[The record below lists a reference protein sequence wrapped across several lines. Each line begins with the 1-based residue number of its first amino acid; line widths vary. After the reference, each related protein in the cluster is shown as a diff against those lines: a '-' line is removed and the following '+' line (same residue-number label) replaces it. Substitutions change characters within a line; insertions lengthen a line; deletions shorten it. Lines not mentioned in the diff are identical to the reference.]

1 MGCLPELTA
10 RNEPQDRE
18 SSGSCCSW
26 RGVPFRSDVRQIF
39 RVKRHKFPDAHR
51 RPAVHP
57 SDAVGL
63 LKPSGS
69 PLSVA
74 RLVVVI
80 RLLSVSGK
88 EVEVVTSAE
97 VASSPV
103 LDSEVSGTIAS
114 LRERF
119 EAVRR
124 SEIHRVR
131 GRLGNLSS
139 DQEDVVESLSR
150 GIIEKVLQSAVAM
163 LLNAA
168 ATNQSAFVVETVR
181 RIFNLRT

>member
-1 MGCLPELTA
+1 M
-10 RNEPQDRE
+10 
-18 SSGSCCSW
+18 
-26 RGVPFRSDVRQIF
+26 
-39 RVKRHKFPDAHR
+39 
-51 RPAVHP
+51 
-57 SDAVGL
+57 
-63 LKPSGS
+63 
-69 PLSVA
+69 
-74 RLVVVI
+74 VI

-88 EVEVVTSAE
+88 GVEVVTSAE
-97 VASSPV
+97 VASSPI

-139 DQEDVVESLSR
+139 DQEEVVESLSR

-168 ATNQSAFVVETVR
+168 AANQSAFVVETVR

>member
-1 MGCLPELTA
+1 
-10 RNEPQDRE
+10 
-18 SSGSCCSW
+18 
-26 RGVPFRSDVRQIF
+26 
-39 RVKRHKFPDAHR
+39 
-51 RPAVHP
+51 
-57 SDAVGL
+57 
-63 LKPSGS
+63 
-69 PLSVA
+69 
-74 RLVVVI
+74 VVI
-80 RLLSVSGK
+80 RLLALAEE
-88 EVEVVTSAE
+88 EVGFVTSAE
-97 VASSPV
+97 VNSSPV

-124 SEIHRVR
+124 GEIHRVR

-150 GIIEKVLQSAVAM
+150 GIIEKVLQAPVAM

-168 ATNQSAFVVETVR
+168 AANQSAFIVDTVR

>member
-1 MGCLPELTA
+1 M
-10 RNEPQDRE
+10 
-18 SSGSCCSW
+18 
-26 RGVPFRSDVRQIF
+26 
-39 RVKRHKFPDAHR
+39 
-51 RPAVHP
+51 
-57 SDAVGL
+57 
-63 LKPSGS
+63 
-69 PLSVA
+69 
-74 RLVVVI
+74 
-80 RLLSVSGK
+80 
-88 EVEVVTSAE
+88 TSAE
-97 VASSPV
+97 VASSPI

-124 SEIHRVR
+124 CELHRLR

-139 DQEDVVESLSR
+139 DQEEVVESLSR

-168 ATNQSAFVVETVR
+168 AANQSAFVVETVR